1 MYLVFFTGH
10 IGRDEPFLL
19 KYRGLKETIDKTQI
33 LLNLSALTYRKKK
46 GSER

>member
-19 KYRGLKETIDKTQI
+19 KYRGLKETKDKTQI
-33 LLNLSALTYRKKK
+33 LLNLSALTFSQKERK
-46 GSER
+46 